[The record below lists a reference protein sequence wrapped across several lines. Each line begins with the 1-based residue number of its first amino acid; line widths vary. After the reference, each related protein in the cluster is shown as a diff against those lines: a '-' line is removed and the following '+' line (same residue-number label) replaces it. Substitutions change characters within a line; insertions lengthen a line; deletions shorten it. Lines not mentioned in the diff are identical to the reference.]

1 MLVHREHRETF
12 LFNSFHGEFC
22 DSAYIKHM
30 YSATFDNSD
39 NGRAW
44 QKSELELVAV
54 AEGGRPF
61 VQATYFLEGDGLVIL
76 FVYDWLKHIELF
88 IQNEHFP
95 VIDSYIELQVDHIED
110 VGEQE
115 VKRAELKEY
124 ALSVMWPGF
133 QYFFNNLLAGDI
145 GANLRLFKAVRLAN
159 PSYIKHT
166 LAARGLAALQQE
178 VRELGVLKTVDDTVI
193 QQLLA
198 ELPSYS
204 QKCAEFAGNWLF
216 GAPSTW
222 ANITEVKSFKKVAR
236 PTVGLEIL
244 QFFEDQSDNALIDY
258 VCASLMLKANGREI
272 LP

>member
-88 IQNEHFP
+88 IQN
-95 VIDSYIELQVDHIED
+95 S
-110 VGEQE
+110 
-115 VKRAELKEY
+115 
-124 ALSVMWPGF
+124 
-133 QYFFNNLLAGDI
+133 
-145 GANLRLFKAVRLAN
+145 
-159 PSYIKHT
+159 
-166 LAARGLAALQQE
+166 
-178 VRELGVLKTVDDTVI
+178 
-193 QQLLA
+193 
-198 ELPSYS
+198 
-204 QKCAEFAGNWLF
+204 
-216 GAPSTW
+216 
-222 ANITEVKSFKKVAR
+222 
-236 PTVGLEIL
+236 
-244 QFFEDQSDNALIDY
+244 
-258 VCASLMLKANGREI
+258 
-272 LP
+272 